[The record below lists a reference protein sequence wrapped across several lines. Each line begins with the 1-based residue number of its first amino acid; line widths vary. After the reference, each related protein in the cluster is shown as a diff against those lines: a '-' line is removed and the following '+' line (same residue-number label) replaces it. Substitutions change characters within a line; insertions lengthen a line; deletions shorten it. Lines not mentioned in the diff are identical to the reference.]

1 MIREGSNQALSLE
14 SNLGEL
20 RLYQFQAD
28 LSCLGIEVAQV
39 FEHHAG
45 VPGVVLADQGKF
57 VGMVSRH
64 RLLECL
70 IRPHG
75 MELFLQKP
83 LRVLQSYAR
92 REWLILPIA
101 TSILTAAQ
109 VALRRSPEQR
119 GEPIVVQVDADTYLL
134 LDFHELNVASWQL
147 RGIETQVRY
156 ERAQVQMIQSDKMG
170 SLGRL
175 VDGLAHEI
183 LDPVSFIWGNL
194 SHVSAY
200 SDSLIQLLNAYEA
213 LLPEPA
219 QAIADLK
226 TAIEFDFLR
235 QDMPEAIASIQL
247 GAERLKKLA
256 TSLQTFCHID
266 AVHPKP
272 ADLHECLDSILR
284 LLKSRLSSEIE
295 IIRRYAPL
303 PPVTCY
309 IGQLSQ
315 VFMNILSNAVDALL
329 NQSVS
334 QQIASEFP
342 AKPGMAP
349 ALSASSKPRIEI
361 TTRIFSQSAADASGV
376 DSRWVSICIA
386 DNGPGLSPAV
396 QQQILES
403 FSIEKRAMKETSLAV
418 SYQIVTAKHGGQL
431 QLRSHPGIGT
441 EFEIW
446 LPLA

>member
-1 MIREGSNQALSLE
+1 MLRLE
-14 SNLGEL
+14 SDLGEL
-20 RLYQFQAD
+20 RLCQFQAD

-39 FEHHAG
+39 FERNPG
-45 VPGVVLADQGKF
+45 VPGVILLDQGKL
-57 VGMVSRH
+57 VGMVSRQ
-64 RLLECL
+64 RLLEYL

-83 LRVLQSYAR
+83 LQVLDSYAR
-92 REWLILPIA
+92 SEFLCLPIA
-101 TSILTAAQ
+101 TSILTAEHL
-109 VALRRSPEQR
+109 ALRRSPEQL
-119 GEPIVVQVDADTYLL
+119 GEPIVVQVDADTALL

-156 ERAQVQMIQSDKMG
+156 ERAQAQMIQSDKMG

-200 SDSLIQLLNAYEA
+200 NEGLMQLLNTYEA
-213 LLPEPA
+213 LLPETS
-219 QAIADLK
+219 QEIVDLK
-226 TAIEFDFLR
+226 TEIEFDFL
-235 QDMPEAIASIQL
+235 QEDMPEAIASIRF
-247 GAERLKKLA
+247 GAERLKQLA

-272 ADLHECLDSILR
+272 ADLHECINSILR

-295 IIRRYAPL
+295 IIRHYAPL

-329 NQSVS
+329 NRAVS
-334 QQIASEFP
+334 QEIAAEF
-342 AKPGMAP
+342 AAHPGTP
-349 ALSASSKPRIEI
+349 PLLSASRKPRIEI
-361 TTRIFSQSAADASGV
+361 TTRIFSQSTPSASGS

-386 DNGPGLSPAV
+386 DNGPGLAPEV

-403 FSIEKRAMKETSLAV
+403 FSIAKRATKETSLAL
-418 SYQIVTAKHGGQL
+418 SYQIVTAKHGGKL

-446 LPLA
+446 LPLL